1 MRKLSICLV
10 ASLTST
16 LLLLSTLISTV
27 QAEGLPRKRKPQAPA
42 QTKADDSLAEMV
54 RRAEQAAEAAQAEA
68 RRAREQTE
76 VLQQQL
82 LLVTKELAALRQT
95 LLESA
100 PRLVASNAANDQPPA
115 ITRSTVS
122 TKNPQSALPNTGRN
136 PQSDD
141 RLSTLEEQVEINT
154 AQIKEQAQTKVES
167 DSRFRVRLSGMVLMN
182 TYLNAADSSVRSSPT
197 RAPADWPASPRNNV
211 GANLRQSIVGLAMEG
226 PRAAGARVSAEAEF
240 DFYGT
245 TGDTYQGNV
254 LGNLRLRTASTRLDW
269 ERTSL
274 TIGLRPA
281 MISPLNPSSLASVW
295 YPALSRAGNLWQWRP
310 QIILEHRAPL
320 RESSELILQGGLL
333 TPFGETLDSEVIE
346 GGLNYQGRA
355 AFRHNLDTD
364 RKFEFG
370 VGGQAGNRTFTF
382 ERKETTYVISSDWQ
396 IPLGSR
402 FELSG
407 EAYFGKANDLGEQS
421 GVRADNYYNLSGPLE
436 NPATIIRGIHAFGGW
451 AQLNIKA
458 RRALDFNFAFGV
470 EDPRNRDVFADQR
483 SLSNHFRNQVTSG
496 NFIYQLRPNVLFS
509 LEYRRLLTDYA
520 AGRRRNGHY
529 NLAIG
534 YLF

>member
-1 MRKLSICLV
+1 MRKLITRLV
-10 ASLTST
+10 AGLFFIA
-16 LLLLSTLISTV
+16 LF
-27 QAEGLPRKRKPQAPA
+27 QALAQANDTPRKRKPPAPA
-42 QTKADDSLAEMV
+42 QTKAEENLADMV
-54 RRAEQAAEAAQAEA
+54 RRAELAAEAAQTEA

-76 VLQQQL
+76 AMQQQL
-82 LLVTKELAALRQT
+82 LQLTKELAALRQSLAGST
-95 LLESA
+95 SIELL
-100 PRLVASNAANDQPPA
+100 PRTTIRDAVEA
-115 ITRSTVS
+115 
-122 TKNPQSALPNTGRN
+122 NPQSTLPN
-136 PQSDD
+136 PQSPD
-141 RLSTLEEQVEINT
+141 RLTVLEEQVEINA
-154 AQIKEQAQTKVES
+154 AQIREHAQTKVES
-167 DSRFRVRLSGMVLMN
+167 DSRFRVKLSGMVLMN
-182 TYLNAADSSVRSSPT
+182 TYLNTADSSIRSTPT
-197 RAPADWPASPRNNV
+197 RVPADWPASPRKNM
-211 GANLRQSIVGLAMEG
+211 GANLRQSIIGLAMEG

-245 TGDTYQGNV
+245 NGDSYQGNV

-274 TIGLRPA
+274 TVGLRPA

-320 RESSELILQGGLL
+320 RETSELVLQGGLL
-333 TPFGETLDSEVIE
+333 TPFGETLDGSVIE
-346 GGLNYQGRA
+346 GGLSYQGRV
-355 AFRHNLDTD
+355 AFRHHLDVD

-370 VGGQAGNRTFTF
+370 VGGQAGNRSFTF
-382 ERKETTYVISSDWQ
+382 DRKETAYVISSDWQ

-421 GVRADNYYNLSGPLE
+421 GVRADNYYALSGPIV
-436 NPATIIRGIHAFGGW
+436 NSATTIRGVHAFGGW

-458 RRALDFNFAFGV
+458 RSDLDFNLAFGV

-483 SLSNHFRNQVTSG
+483 NLTNPFRNQVTSG

-520 AGRRRNGHY
+520 AGRKRNGHY